1 MVSESPGSVP
11 GNRKNMGLSL
21 LEAARS
27 RYESLQISD
36 DLFGESGE
44 DSSGNPFY
52 STSPD
57 SRSSSKGGSSE
68 DEDGGCGEDP
78 PSFIEGDVDNK
89 TAGSGLLADPTNL
102 TSRPEAADLKLGKH
116 NLSQGR
122 NRPKRRGKAEDG
134 EIPAAKAKENPEDE
148 GEWGEVPSQKTQARL
163 GEDLK
168 EEEGW
173 SHTLQD
179 VSSPSF
185 KETSGPT
192 RKMPPTSS
200 AMDFFQLF
208 VPDNVIKNM
217 VTQTNMYAKK
227 YQERFGSD
235 DAWVDVTLAEMKAF
249 LGYMISTS
257 THHCESVLSIWSGGF
272 YSNKSIALTMTQSRF
287 EKILKFFHIVAFR
300 SSQTTHGLYKIQPF
314 LNALQNGFDS
324 TFRPSQTQVLHEP
337 LIDEDPVFIATCTE
351 RELRKRKKRKFS
363 LWVRQCSSTGFI
375 CQIYV
380 HLREGSGSDG
390 IDTLKHKP
398 QLHSMVAKN
407 LCQSAPGKNYII
419 FTGPSITSLNLF
431 EEFEKQ
437 GIYCC
442 GLLSSR
448 KSDCTGLPQSMMTNT
463 EVPKSRGHYEIRMK
477 GNMSLICWY
486 NKGHFRFLSNAYSPF
501 QKGVIIKRKSGEIP
515 CPLAVE
521 AFAAHLSYICKY
533 DDKYSKYFISHKPN
547 KTWQQVFWFSISI
560 AINNAYILYKM
571 SDAYYVKRYS
581 RAQFGERLVRELLGL
596 EETSPQD

>member
-185 KETSGPT
+185 KETSG
-192 RKMPPTSS
+192 RKSPADNTITVRDSS
-200 AMDFFQLF
+200 PN
-208 VPDNVIKNM
+208 PDHTLYYVCRGNSKQAHLGFSSLLGSNYD
-217 VTQTNMYAKK
+217 YAKM
-227 YQERFGSD
+227 
-235 DAWVDVTLAEMKAF
+235 L
-249 LGYMISTS
+249 
-257 THHCESVLSIWSGGF
+257 
-272 YSNKSIALTMTQSRF
+272 
-287 EKILKFFHIVAFR
+287 
-300 SSQTTHGLYKIQPF
+300 
-314 LNALQNGFDS
+314 
-324 TFRPSQTQVLHEP
+324 
-337 LIDEDPVFIATCTE
+337 
-351 RELRKRKKRKFS
+351 
-363 LWVRQCSSTGFI
+363 
-375 CQIYV
+375 
-380 HLREGSGSDG
+380 
-390 IDTLKHKP
+390 
-398 QLHSMVAKN
+398 
-407 LCQSAPGKNYII
+407 
-419 FTGPSITSLNLF
+419 
-431 EEFEKQ
+431 
-437 GIYCC
+437 
-442 GLLSSR
+442 
-448 KSDCTGLPQSMMTNT
+448 
-463 EVPKSRGHYEIRMK
+463 
-477 GNMSLICWY
+477 
-486 NKGHFRFLSNAYSPF
+486 
-501 QKGVIIKRKSGEIP
+501 
-515 CPLAVE
+515 
-521 AFAAHLSYICKY
+521 
-533 DDKYSKYFISHKPN
+533 
-547 KTWQQVFWFSISI
+547 
-560 AINNAYILYKM
+560 
-571 SDAYYVKRYS
+571 
-581 RAQFGERLVRELLGL
+581 
-596 EETSPQD
+596 